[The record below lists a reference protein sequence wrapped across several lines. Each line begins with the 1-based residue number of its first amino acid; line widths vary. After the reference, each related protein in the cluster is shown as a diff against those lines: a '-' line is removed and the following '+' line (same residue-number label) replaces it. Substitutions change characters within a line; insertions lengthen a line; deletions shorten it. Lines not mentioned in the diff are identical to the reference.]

1 MAGGTS
7 EVGLGLTF
15 SARDLAS
22 GPIGLLSNNFNDLR
36 SGMSR
41 GMPQILGG
49 FAAMA
54 AGLATLGT
62 GIQAFRG
69 AFNLAQVAGEFETE
83 MAAVRSISGA
93 TTEEFNALAEAATQA
108 GIQTQ
113 YAPAEAAGG
122 LRVLSQQGLIA
133 QDAISGLVPVLDFA
147 AAGNLSVAEAA
158 EVAMGTMNAYGM
170 SVDNMTSV
178 TDRLMRGT
186 QLSALSA
193 NEFITV
199 IGRAAATGN
208 IFGTALD
215 DVIIALGSM
224 RSSGIPA
231 TVATTSLSEA
241 MRRLATDDNAREE
254 LQRFGI
260 SAADSAGNLRSVI
273 DVSRDLQVAMEG
285 MTEAEKAQTVNRIF
299 GVRGMQEFAAI
310 ANIQARVMRN
320 GEAVTIRG
328 AEAIAHYRRE
338 LADAGGTTEQFRRD
352 RLATFAGQMTLLEGS
367 MQTFQTAFGRTFGVI
382 FRPILI
388 AVTEALNVVTNA
400 WNGLGES
407 TQRVLAVIGLGGAGF
422 AVVSGFLMTIG
433 GGLVV
438 LIGLLGELALVAAA
452 VAGGIL
458 LAMLPV
464 VLVFAAAG
472 AAVFALYRAYQENLG
487 GIGDFVNQWV
497 GRIRLAW
504 QALTEIVTGDSF
516 SEAVRQQFGMAQNE
530 GVREFVLSIR
540 DLIRRAQA
548 VWRGFQETFAEVWR
562 NMAPVF
568 EELKGAFGE
577 LFAEIGG
584 VFNGLVE
591 GGNAMPFERFQ
602 SFGAMLATTVGGAL
616 RWLISSMTS
625 LVKVGTWLIQ
635 TWQEI
640 SNSPIYRFAR
650 GLVVMAVRLVS
661 VLWRIITFFGQI
673 QKMATE
679 GIFGAIIGA
688 GRAILGARAQRTPA
702 NEVTERYRNELEN
715 AGGTTERFLRERQ
728 QQDRTEA
735 SVARPAAADAAN
747 RRDESFDL
755 EAAIAASPRAG
766 GTRTVENRVN
776 LQLDRDV
783 LSSVIQDLNLDN
795 ETAGGGVVTD
805 EFGYQQSSA
814 G

>member
-1 MAGGTS
+1 MANGTS

-22 GPIGLLSNNFNDLR
+22 GPIGLLGNNFQSLR
-36 SGMSR
+36 QGMAR

-54 AGLATLGT
+54 GGLATLGA
-62 GIQAFRG
+62 GIEAFRG
-69 AFNLAQVAGEFETE
+69 AFNLATVAGEFETE
-83 MAAVRSISGA
+83 MAAVRTISGA

-108 GIQTQ
+108 GLVTQ
-113 YAPAEAAGG
+113 FAPAEAAGG

-133 QDAISGLVPVLDFA
+133 QDAIEGLVPVLDFA

-170 SVDNMTSV
+170 TVDNMTSV

-186 QLSALSA
+186 QLSALSS

-285 MTEAEKAQTVNRIF
+285 LTEAEQAQTVNRIF

-320 GEAVTIRG
+320 GEVVTLQG

-338 LADAGGTTEQFRRD
+338 LEDAGGTTEQFRRD

-367 MQTFQTAFGRTFGVI
+367 VQTFQTAFGRTFGVI
-382 FRPILI
+382 FRPIMI

-400 WNGLGES
+400 WNNLSES
-407 TQRVLAVIGLGGAGF
+407 TQRVLAVIGLGGASF
-422 AVVSGFLMTIG
+422 AIVSGFLMTVG

-464 VLVFAAAG
+464 VLIFAAAG
-472 AAVFALYRAYQENLG
+472 AAAFALYRAYQENLG

-497 GRIRLAW
+497 GRIQLAW
-504 QALTEIVTGDSF
+504 TALTEIVTGDSF

-530 GVREFVLSIR
+530 GVREFVLSLR

-548 VWRGFQETFAEVWR
+548 VWRGFQDTFAEVWA
-562 NMAPVF
+562 NMGPVF
-568 EELKGAFGE
+568 EELKGAFTE
-577 LFAEIGG
+577 LFTEVHN
-584 VFNGLVE
+584 VFGGLVE
-591 GGNAMPFERFQ
+591 GGNAMPFEQFE
-602 SFGAMLATTVGGAL
+602 SFGAMLAHTVGGAL
-616 RWLISSMTS
+616 RWLIGAVTS
-625 LVKVGTWLIQ
+625 LVRAGRWLVQ
-635 TWQEI
+635 TFQAVV
-640 SNSPIYRFAR
+640 NSPITQFAL
-650 GLVVMAVRLVS
+650 GLVRVTLALVGILWKIISFFGRIQQMVSRGVLGAV
-661 VLWRIITFFGQI
+661 WDIIT
-673 QKMATE
+673 
-679 GIFGAIIGA
+679 GIPTAA
-688 GRAILGARAQRTPA
+688 AVRTPA
-702 NEVTERYRNELEN
+702 GEVQEQGNPAQEL
-715 AGGTTERFLRERQ
+715 TRDRRERE

-747 RRDESFDL
+747 RREESFDL
-755 EAAIAASPRAG
+755 EAAIAGSPRAG
-766 GTRTVENRVN
+766 GTRTVENQVN
-776 LQLDRDV
+776 LRLDRDV
-783 LSSVIQDLNLDN
+783 LSSVIQELNLDD
-795 ETAGGGVVTD
+795 ETSGGGVVTD
-805 EFGYQQSSA
+805 EFGFTPAAA

>member
-1 MAGGTS
+1 MPGPGGTS

-22 GPIGLLSNNFNDLR
+22 GPIGLLSNNFQNLR
-36 SGMSR
+36 QGISR

-54 AGLATLGT
+54 GGLATLGA
-62 GIQAFRG
+62 GVEAFRG
-69 AFNLAQVAGEFETE
+69 AFNLATVAGEFETE
-83 MAAVRSISGA
+83 MAAVRTISGA
-93 TTEEFNALAEAATQA
+93 TAEEFDALAEAATQA
-108 GIQTQ
+108 GLQTQ
-113 YAPAEAAGG
+113 FAPAEAAGG

-147 AAGNLSVAEAA
+147 AAGNLDVAEAA
-158 EVAMGTMNAYGM
+158 EVAMGTMNAYGLT
-170 SVDNMTSV
+170 VDNMTSV

-199 IGRAAATGN
+199 IGRASATGN

-231 TVATTSLSEA
+231 TVATTALSEA
-241 MRRLATDDNAREE
+241 MRRIATDDNSREV

-260 SAADSAGNLRSVI
+260 SAADAEGNLRSII
-273 DVSRDLQVAMEG
+273 DVSRDLQGAIADL
-285 MTEAEKAQTVNRIF
+285 TEEEQAQIVNRVF

-320 GEAVTIRG
+320 GEVVTIRG

-338 LADAGGTTEQFRRD
+338 LDEAGGTTEQFRRD

-367 MQTFQTAFGRTFGVI
+367 MQTFQTAFGRTFGVL
-382 FRPILI
+382 FRPVML

-400 WNGLGES
+400 WNNLSES

-422 AVVSGFLMTIG
+422 AIVAGALMTVG
-433 GGLVV
+433 GGIV
-438 LIGLLGELALVAAA
+438 LAIGLLGELALVAAG

-464 VLVFAAAG
+464 VLIFAAA
-472 AAVFALYRAYQENLG
+472 AAAAFALYRAYQQNLG
-487 GIGDFVNQWV
+487 GIGDFVDGWV

-504 QALTEIVTGDSF
+504 TALTEIVSGDSF
-516 SEAVRQQFGMAQNE
+516 SEEVRQQLGLAENE
-530 GVREFVLSIR
+530 GVRSFVMGIR
-540 DLIRRAQA
+540 DLIRRGQA
-548 VWRGFQETFAEVWR
+548 VWRGFQDTFAQVWE

-568 EELKGAFGE
+568 EELKTAFSEIMHVVGE
-577 LFAEIGG
+577 LFGG
-584 VFNGLVE
+584 MVE
-591 GGNAMPFERFQ
+591 GGNAMPMDRFQ
-602 SFGAMLATTVGGAL
+602 SFGAMLAETVGGAL
-616 RWLISSMTS
+616 RFVIQGMTRLIRFT
-625 LVKVGTWLIQ
+625 TWVINVFRALAA
-635 TWQEI
+635 
-640 SNSPIYRFAR
+640 SPIGRFLWGVATI
-650 GLVVMAVRLVS
+650 AQRLAW
-661 VLWRIITFFGQI
+661 VLF
-673 QKMATE
+673 K
-679 GIFGAIIGA
+679 IIGFIMRIHRFVA
-688 GRAILGARAQRTPA
+688 EGVLGGIIGIGRALVGARARRG
-702 NEVTERYRNELEN
+702 ERPEEAAERGNPTQEL
-715 AGGTTERFLRERQ
+715 ARDRRSREQ
-728 QQDRTEA
+728 ADRTEA
-735 SVARPAAADAAN
+735 STARPAAADAAN
-747 RRDESFDL
+747 RREETFDL

-766 GTRTVENRVN
+766 GTRRVENEVN
-776 LQLDRDV
+776 LRMDRDV
-783 LSSVIQDLNLDN
+783 LSSVMQSIDLDD

-805 EFGYQQSSA
+805 EFGFQQSFA